1 MNKRFL
7 GIIALLVALMMTA
20 VACGGSGGTGDA
32 GSSDG
37 GDDTEEAAA
46 NTYSEND
53 VSFDY
58 PADWEEFSAE
68 AAAMSPESNE
78 LWDTTVGPDDTNL
91 VNITAYQLNIEVTD
105 ANIAEIEEELDTVI
119 QGVVSQAGGE
129 IASGPTQTTIAGF
142 PAYEYEWSGVQVNGE
157 AKDSRAIFLFNG
169 DLEYFMN
176 CQYSAETEEDVLA
189 GCQMIVDT
197 FEATA

>member
-1 MNKRFL
+1 
-7 GIIALLVALMMTA
+7 
-20 VACGGSGGTGDA
+20 
-32 GSSDG
+32 
-37 GDDTEEAAA
+37 
-46 NTYSEND
+46 
-53 VSFDY
+53 
-58 PADWEEFSAE
+58 
-68 AAAMSPESNE
+68 
-78 LWDTTVGPDDTNL
+78 
-91 VNITAYQLNIEVTD
+91 VTD

-129 IASGPTQTTIAGF
+129 VASGPTQTTVAGF

-189 GCQMIVDT
+189 GCQMILDT

>member
-7 GIIALLVALMMTA
+7 GIVALAIALMMIA
-20 VACGGSGGTGDA
+20 VACGGSDGSGDTGD
-32 GSSDG
+32 SG
-37 GDDTEEAAA
+37 GEDTEEAA

-53 VSFDY
+53 VTFEY

-129 IASGPTQTTIAGF
+129 IAAGPTQSTLAGF
-142 PAYEYEWSGVQVNGE
+142 PAYEYEWSGVQVDGE

-169 DLEYFMN
+169 ELEYFMN

-189 GCQMIVDT
+189 GCQMILDT